1 MDHVMAVG
9 GWYMEDREV
18 ELTPERVM
26 KVIESTSD
34 PRSEYYDLMRRE
46 SVPADELMGRRMET
60 GVLAVLAQLRAKRNW
75 HRISREWIYGDAPA
89 TELGELE
96 WAYFE
101 ERGVARVPGLAQRA

>member
-1 MDHVMAVG
+1 
-9 GWYMEDREV
+9 
-18 ELTPERVM
+18 M

-46 SVPADELMGRRMET
+46 SVPAEELMGRRMET

-75 HRISREWIYGDAPA
+75 YRIMREWVYGDRAE
-89 TELGELE
+89 TVLGEQE

-101 ERGVARVPGLAQRA
+101 ERGVEHVPGLAERT